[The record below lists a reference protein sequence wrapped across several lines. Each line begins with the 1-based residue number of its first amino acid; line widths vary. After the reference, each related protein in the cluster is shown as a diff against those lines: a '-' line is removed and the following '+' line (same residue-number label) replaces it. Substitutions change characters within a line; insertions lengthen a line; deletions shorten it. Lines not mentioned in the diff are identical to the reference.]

1 MSKLLNMTGL
11 KKEKKRKAVPQNDPQ
26 NTDVAIVNMNFLTYW
41 SVQR

>member
-11 KKEKKRKAVPQNDPQ
+11 KKKRKAVPQNDPQ
-26 NTDVAIVNMNFLTYW
+26 NTDIAIVNMNFLTYW